1 MLFGTA
7 LTSLGAWIYLSL
19 FHGKFWQKGPI
30 LAQKPT
36 PVCAPDVA
44 VVVPARDEADSIRE
58 CLTSL
63 LEQDYDGKLSVILVD
78 DESTDGTGDIA
89 RALPD
94 PHHRLTVISGQKRPA
109 GWSGKLW
116 AVHQGE
122 QEALTRIGPYG
133 YILLTDA
140 DIMHAPGHLSSLV
153 AKAREDDLDLVSEMV
168 ALNCESTAERFLVPA
183 FVYFFAMLYPF
194 SRIASE
200 HSRIA
205 GAAGGTI
212 LLRRR
217 ALERIGGISALR
229 GALIDDCTLAA
240 HVKRSGGRL
249 YLGHSVLAWSVRPY
263 RGMKDVWHMIARTAY
278 VQLRYSPVLLLAT
291 IIGMATIWLLPVAL
305 ALFGKGRERRVG
317 LLTYLLSCLTFVP
330 TLRRFGLPLWR
341 AIPLPLVAA
350 FYMAAT
356 IGSALDHHRGVGVR
370 WKNRS
375 YTDETS

>member
-30 LAQKPT
+30 LPPKPT
-36 PVCAPDVA
+36 PASAPDVA
-44 VVVPARDEADSIRE
+44 VVVPARDEAESIQA

-63 LEQDYDGKLSVILVD
+63 LEQDYDGHLSVILVD

-94 PHHRLTVISGQKRPA
+94 PHQRLTVIPGKKRPA

-116 AVHQGE
+116 AVQQGE

-140 DIMHAPGHLSSLV
+140 DIMHAPGHLASLV

-168 ALNCESTAERFLVPA
+168 ALNCESSAERFLVPA

-217 ALERIGGISALR
+217 ALECIGGIAALR

-249 YLGHSVLAWSVRPY
+249 YLGHSALAWSVRPY
-263 RGMKDVWHMIARTAY
+263 RGMKDVWQMIARTAY
-278 VQLRYSPVLLLAT
+278 VQLRYSPVLLIAT
-291 IIGMATIWLLPVAL
+291 IIGMAMIWLLPAYL

-317 LLTYLLSCLTFVP
+317 LLTYLVSCLTFVP

-341 AIPLPLVAA
+341 AIPLPFVAA

-356 IGSALDHHRGVGVR
+356 IGSAIDHHRGVGVR
-370 WKNRS
+370 WKNRF